1 MLLALDTA
9 TPACTAALLAPDG
22 TVLGEVHEVMNRG
35 HAERLVPMLD
45 VLLDGRRADQIL
57 VGCGPGSFTGL
68 RVGISAAQ
76 GLAIG
81 WGVPLHG
88 MSTLALLAAT
98 APGDGPVGVALIG
111 GHGELFA
118 QQFARG
124 PLAEAGPLASLTPA
138 KAAEAIDAPLV
149 VGTGARALVEAR
161 GWGEVLEVLPRASAA
176 LALPDALRSLAPKPS
191 YARAPD
197 AKPMAA

>member
-9 TPACTAALLAPDG
+9 TPACTAALLAPDS

-35 HAERLVPMLD
+35 HAERLVPMLEA
-45 VLLDGRRADQIL
+45 LLDGRRADQIL

-98 APGDGPVGVALIG
+98 APGDGPV
-111 GHGELFA
+111 
-118 QQFARG
+118 
-124 PLAEAGPLASLTPA
+124 
-138 KAAEAIDAPLV
+138 V